1 MTFRDQLTAGMPDH
15 FTMPEEFLSL
25 ADWCEAQGFTQ
36 RMVSGQQY
44 ATIADPEV
52 HVTVDVKLFGGP
64 RDGFPEGYLSDPT
77 RLFEV
82 GYTGGE
88 GSTFCLW
95 LDDDGVQHVV
105 NHGSGSGSCLWAT
118 FPDALSVLRL
128 FAVGYFTPAFNDE
141 WGEAPELED
150 IPDAE
155 LSDSALTPYRTWLK
169 DRWGQDTPRTGV
181 EALRLSEQDAAIWT
195 DFDGPTTGDPFN
207 EWLSAG
213 QN

>member
-1 MTFRDQLTAGMPDH
+1 MTFRDQLTVGMPDH

-25 ADWCEAQGFTQ
+25 ADWCEAQGFVRGTAPGHQ
-36 RMVSGQQY
+36 SAG
-44 ATIADPEV
+44 IADPEV
-52 HVTVDVKLFGGP
+52 HVTADVKLFGGP
-64 RDGFPEGYLSDPT
+64 RTPYPEGYLPDPK
-77 RLFEV
+77 RLYEV
-82 GYTGGE
+82 GYTGGD

-141 WGEAPELED
+141 WGEVPDLED

-155 LSDSALTPYRTWLK
+155 LSDSAMAPYRAWLK
-169 DRWGQDTPRTGV
+169 DRWGQETPRTGV
-181 EALRLSEQDAAIWT
+181 EALRLTDEDAAVWT
-195 DFDGPTTGDPFN
+195 GFDGPTTGDPFN
-207 EWLSAG
+207 EWLTA
-213 QN
+213 